1 MEGTIRK
8 GVPLGTQFYKIMD
21 TDRRIEYCLDLPLG
35 NPFNETKKVPAKKK
49 FHST

>member
-8 GVPLGTQFYKIMD
+8 GVPLGAQFYKIMD

-35 NPFNETKKVPAKKK
+35 KPFNETKKVPAKKN
-49 FHST
+49 FYPT

>member
-8 GVPLGTQFYKIMD
+8 GVPLGAQFYKIMD

-35 NPFNETKKVPAKKK
+35 KPFNETKKVPAKKQLYP
-49 FHST
+49 T